1 MKNTNTTLVYIEQ
14 DNKYLMMHRNK
25 KENDINEGKWIG
37 VGGKFEFGE
46 SPEECM
52 EREVYE
58 ETGLY
63 ATGYFY
69 CGIVTFV
76 SKYLGNEDKN
86 ETEYMHLFKVTSFEG
101 ELKECDEGELVW
113 VEKEKLLSLPHW
125 RGDELFLSVINS
137 AGKRFF
143 SMKFSYINGKLL
155 EAIYDAVPCFI
166 TENLILR
173 PWDLDDVGD
182 LYKYASDPC
191 IGLSAGWKPHRSVEE
206 SREVIENV
214 FMKPGIYA
222 IIYKPTNEVIGSIGL
237 HAGNKESRGLGNDE
251 KQGEIGYW
259 LAKPYWGNGFMVEAA
274 KPLIEFGFFDL
285 ELNRMWI
292 AYFDGNNRSMRV
304 AEKLGF
310 TYSHFAE
317 NVKIEALGEEKK
329 EHYMLF
335 TKEDFYEK
343 SRLEYSSFIA
353 GKSEKA

>member
-1 MKNTNTTLVYIEQ
+1 
-14 DNKYLMMHRNK
+14 
-25 KENDINEGKWIG
+25 
-37 VGGKFEFGE
+37 
-46 SPEECM
+46 
-52 EREVYE
+52 
-58 ETGLY
+58 
-63 ATGYFY
+63 
-69 CGIVTFV
+69 
-76 SKYLGNEDKN
+76 
-86 ETEYMHLFKVTSFEG
+86 MHLFKVTGFEG

-125 RGDELFLSVINS
+125 KGDELFLSVINS

-155 EAIYDAVPCFI
+155 EAVYDAVPCFI
-166 TENLILR
+166 TDNLILR

-251 KQGEIGYW
+251 KQAEIGYW

-285 ELNRMWI
+285 ELNRIWI
-292 AYFDGNNRSMRV
+292 AYFDGNHRSMRV

-310 TYSHFAE
+310 VYSHFAE
-317 NVKIEALGEEKK
+317 RVKIEALGEDKK

-335 TKEDFYEK
+335 TKEEFYKK